1 MSSSLSNNSASET
14 LTALVVGKQ
23 VAGWSARDDRWRL
36 LLVSAAGPVELE
48 VGWGFGD
55 TSGTLLRLSLARS
68 VRLCL
73 YGRALTVKASN
84 LKDGSNRLDLVAVD
98 AYERTHNV
106 LQVGG
111 EGTGA
116 VQMVAVPAFAQD
128 LRLELADATLL
139 ESSTVRLKDGE
150 GAVVSAYP
158 GIMQP
163 EAGIRLGAADTV
175 EVVVP
180 SGCPWRVV
188 FGLTM

>member
-1 MSSSLSNNSASET
+1 MSSSLSNNFATDT
-14 LTALVVGKQ
+14 LTALVRDRK
-23 VAGWSARDDRWRL
+23 VAGWSGRDDRWRL

-68 VRLCL
+68 VRICL
-73 YGRALTVKASN
+73 YGRAVTVNASN
-84 LKDGSNRLDLVAVD
+84 LRDADTRIDLVAVD
-98 AYERTHNV
+98 AYERTRNV
-106 LQVGG
+106 LQVVGD
-111 EGTGA
+111 GTGA
-116 VQMVAVPAFAQD
+116 VQTAAVPAFAED
-128 LRLELADATLL
+128 LRLELEDATLL

-150 GAVVSAYP
+150 GGVIASYP

-163 EAGIRLGAADTV
+163 EAGIRLGAADSV

-180 SGCPWRVV
+180 SGCRWRLV